1 MTMTTATPPATPTP
15 DLTADDALLVAAQL
29 HPTAFVLAMKGGK
42 YRPAWFHWRI
52 GDALAAVAAGRCRR
66 LMIFMPPQYGKAL
79 AVDTPIPTPA
89 GWQAIGDLRPGD
101 QVFDE
106 QGLPRTVVAVSPV
119 WRDRPVY
126 TVMTDDGD
134 AIVADAAHEWRARL
148 DGKRPVFKIHTTE
161 RIARPRV
168 KRALIERQ
176 GALQLPDVPMPV
188 DPYVLGLWLGDG
200 TAQHATITAGTED
213 WDAVRAQIEAC
224 GYTLTERA
232 TAHTFGIRGIQ
243 ARLRALGLLHNKH
256 IPPSYLRASA
266 AQRLALLQG
275 LVDSDGYVSPRG
287 QIEFCSINQRL
298 AADVHELVCSLGR
311 KATILAGRA
320 TLGGRDCGMKY
331 RVMFTMANAARLPR
345 KAARCRDATKTL
357 HRYVSAEPCGTAATV
372 CIQVASPSHLFLAG
386 RSMLPTH
393 NSELVSRN
401 FPPWHFGRHPER
413 SIIATSYGADL
424 AEGFGRDARHVIES
438 PEYRAVFPG
447 VQLAR
452 DAKAADHWAMAGHD
466 GRYFAAGVGGPITGR
481 GADVLI
487 IDDPIKDV
495 VEANSETTRAAIW
508 DWYRMVAYPRVR
520 EDGSIVLIQCMT
532 GDTPVLM
539 ETGHEKP
546 LRDVR
551 SGDRV
556 ATYDD
561 GNVSVSTV
569 RNWTNNGP
577 DRVYEIRMKSGTIVK
592 ANARHPFLV
601 KEGDET
607 RWRRTATL
615 SKGSAI
621 LRVIGASGEA
631 SPAPLRDA
639 TSPPSAKARVP
650 RTITSVAGRP
660 AFARLRSI
668 LGLGAKGTF
677 ATVTGLASQ
686 SMSAFWL
693 LRAEHALSAS
703 SRPPRTTCPP
713 TGAGNFALTI
723 ATIAKRF
730 EGFSAT
736 PATSLSAT
744 EKLRPSCSPLLSTY
758 EITGDAVVEVIE
770 RGIEDVFD
778 VEIERTGNFIAGGL
792 VSHNTRWH
800 EDDLAGRL
808 LAEQARGGDRWRVL
822 ELPARGEDGAAL
834 WPEKHDRAALE
845 QVERVVGPYAWQA
858 LYQQRP
864 APAEGSVLK
873 DWWWRYWCWEGQEDT
888 LPPVRV
894 RTPEGEQL
902 IRARQIPAGFDIEL
916 QSWDMA
922 FKDTKSS
929 AYVVGQVWGRERA
942 DFYLRDQVRE
952 KMDFVATQAAVR
964 ETTRLWPRA
973 LLKLVE
979 DKANGPAI
987 IASLNEE
994 IAGFDAVEPRGS
1006 KESRM
1011 QAVAPAIASGH
1022 VYIPHPAIA
1031 PWVPG
1036 FLAECAVAPYG
1047 RYMDQVDTMSQALD
1061 RLAHSAL
1068 AAPVDRHGSIPIVS
1082 ARALARGAKGV
1093 RRR

>member
-1 MTMTTATPPATPTP
+1 MTMTTATPPATPAP

-66 LMIFMPPQYGKAL
+66 LMIFMPPQYGK
-79 AVDTPIPTPA
+79 
-89 GWQAIGDLRPGD
+89 
-101 QVFDE
+101 
-106 QGLPRTVVAVSPV
+106 
-119 WRDRPVY
+119 
-126 TVMTDDGD
+126 
-134 AIVADAAHEWRARL
+134 
-148 DGKRPVFKIHTTE
+148 
-161 RIARPRV
+161 
-168 KRALIERQ
+168 
-176 GALQLPDVPMPV
+176 
-188 DPYVLGLWLGDG
+188 
-200 TAQHATITAGTED
+200 
-213 WDAVRAQIEAC
+213 
-224 GYTLTERA
+224 
-232 TAHTFGIRGIQ
+232 
-243 ARLRALGLLHNKH
+243 
-256 IPPSYLRASA
+256 
-266 AQRLALLQG
+266 
-275 LVDSDGYVSPRG
+275 
-287 QIEFCSINQRL
+287 
-298 AADVHELVCSLGR
+298 
-311 KATILAGRA
+311 
-320 TLGGRDCGMKY
+320 
-331 RVMFTMANAARLPR
+331 
-345 KAARCRDATKTL
+345 
-357 HRYVSAEPCGTAATV
+357 
-372 CIQVASPSHLFLAG
+372 
-386 RSMLPTH
+386 
-393 NSELVSRN
+393 SELVSRN

-452 DAKAADHWAMAGHD
+452 DAKAADHWAMAGHE

-520 EDGSIVLIQCMT
+520 EDGAIVLIQ
-532 GDTPVLM
+532 
-539 ETGHEKP
+539 
-546 LRDVR
+546 
-551 SGDRV
+551 
-556 ATYDD
+556 
-561 GNVSVSTV
+561 
-569 RNWTNNGP
+569 
-577 DRVYEIRMKSGTIVK
+577 
-592 ANARHPFLV
+592 
-601 KEGDET
+601 
-607 RWRRTATL
+607 
-615 SKGSAI
+615 
-621 LRVIGASGEA
+621 
-631 SPAPLRDA
+631 
-639 TSPPSAKARVP
+639 
-650 RTITSVAGRP
+650 
-660 AFARLRSI
+660 
-668 LGLGAKGTF
+668 
-677 ATVTGLASQ
+677 
-686 SMSAFWL
+686 
-693 LRAEHALSAS
+693 
-703 SRPPRTTCPP
+703 
-713 TGAGNFALTI
+713 
-723 ATIAKRF
+723 
-730 EGFSAT
+730 
-736 PATSLSAT
+736 
-744 EKLRPSCSPLLSTY
+744 
-758 EITGDAVVEVIE
+758 
-770 RGIEDVFD
+770 
-778 VEIERTGNFIAGGL
+778 
-792 VSHNTRWH
+792 TRWH

-808 LAEQARGGDRWRVL
+808 LAEQANGGDRWRVL

-834 WPEKHDRAALE
+834 WPEKHDRTALE

-864 APAEGSVLK
+864 APAEGGVLK
-873 DWWWRYWCWEGQEDT
+873 DWWWRYWCWEGQEDR

-942 DFYLRDQVRE
+942 DFYLCDQVRE

-994 IAGFDAVEPRGS
+994 IAGFDAVEP
-1006 KESRM
+1006 RM

-1068 AAPVDRHGSIPIVS
+1068 GAPVDRHGSIPIVS
-1082 ARALARGAKGV
+1082 ARALARGERGV